1 MMFKFSFSVSIEAKT
16 VFVSAWVSILRMRGW
31 RGPDQPATSG
41 ASWYD
46 DSCTGFC
53 SSRPSVAPGVWA
65 TTLAS
70 WMVLLSAPSQGQNG
84 ELGGLVQARDHR
96 GESTKAIKRPNF
108 AGMLPVLKEQ
118 PCAALHTQ
126 IIA

>member
-1 MMFKFSFSVSIEAKT
+1 MTPVQ
-16 VFVSAWVSILRMRGW
+16 
-31 RGPDQPATSG
+31 D
-41 ASWYD
+41 
-46 DSCTGFC
+46 C

-65 TTLAS
+65 ATLAS